1 MNLLDAFFGTN
12 DKDNVIKAQSEQIVR
27 LQAEI
32 LELNEAIDKV
42 IKERDKLK
50 EEHDKSISMITKVQS
65 LHDVMDSVV
74 NDLYGILKGMK

>member
-42 IKERDKLK
+42 IKERDELDHTLEKIY
-50 EEHDKSISMITKVQS
+50 SIHEAIV
-65 LHDVMDSVV
+65 DEV
-74 NDLYGILKGMK
+74 NNMCLYLKGTK